1 MQWRELANFPVKR
14 DGKCSAY
21 CQACV
26 SKLKQIKSISQSG
39 ITVEES
45 ETVYDSR
52 YLATLLELKA
62 LLQPLLLRMTY
73 LNTIPQ
79 AQNEPQ
85 QLERLGAY
93 SQLYLDAKRLMGIHM
108 LLSVPL
114 VLVGV
119 LVVAAFPNLQI
130 YVALWGGLVTLLG
143 LFFLTP
149 TQKNLQRQAAKVQ
162 QLFDCDLFQLNWQ
175 DFHNIGQPPDPE
187 VIYRAD
193 RRYRKINPT
202 YERLKDWYPDVGQL
216 PLPLARLVCQRT
228 NCWWDADLRRRYAS
242 WVIMLVSI
250 FAVVVLLVGLIGGL
264 TLESFFLVV
273 VAPLIPAL
281 VLGITQ
287 YRDNMEAANRLDQLR
302 DKVNDIWQR
311 AMHSQETPDTLYQ
324 YSIQLQDAI
333 FKNRAASPLIFNWF
347 YRRLRDE
354 NQDLM
359 NKTAEDLVNEAKATQ
374 DQSS

>member
-1 MQWRELANFPVKR
+1 
-14 DGKCSAY
+14 
-21 CQACV
+21 
-26 SKLKQIKSISQSG
+26 
-39 ITVEES
+39 
-45 ETVYDSR
+45 
-52 YLATLLELKA
+52 
-62 LLQPLLLRMTY
+62 MTY
-73 LNTIPQ
+73 LNAIPQ

-93 SQLYLDAKRLMGIHM
+93 SQLYLEAKRLMGIHM

-114 VLVGV
+114 VLVWV
-119 LVVAAFPNLQI
+119 LVVAAFPTLQI
-130 YVALWGGLVTLLG
+130 YAALWGILVTLLG
-143 LFFLTP
+143 LFYLTP
-149 TQKNLQRQAAKVQ
+149 TQKKLQKQAAKVQ

-193 RRYRKINPT
+193 RRYRKTNPT
-202 YERLKDWYPDVGQL
+202 YERLRDWYPNVSQL
-216 PLPLARLVCQRT
+216 SLPLARLVCQRT

-242 WVIMLVSI
+242 WVIMLLSI
-250 FAVVVLLVGLIGGL
+250 FAVVVLLVGVAGGL

-273 VAPLIPAL
+273 AAPLIPAL

-311 AMHSQETPDTLYQ
+311 ALNNRETPDTLYQ
-324 YSIQLQDAI
+324 YSVGLQDAI

-359 NKTAEDLVNEAKATQ
+359 NKAAEDLVQEAKAAQ
-374 DQSS
+374 DQVS